1 MAPLFHLL
9 NAKRKMFMMSQF
21 ELIGATDMWKG
32 TTKYSARSYSKYF
45 TYFVFEI
52 ESLITYHAW
61 K

>member
-52 ESLITYHAW
+52 ESL
-61 K
+61 